1 MSNFY
6 KIRNKELI
14 NIIQKLDIK
23 KISQI
28 EQLILKTKRLKGKV
42 IICGNGGS
50 SATASHVAVD
60 LSLNGK
66 IKSINFNE
74 YDLITC
80 FANDFGYENWVKKSL
95 EIYANRNDLL
105 ILLSC
110 SGNSKNLV
118 NANLFA
124 KKRGIKTITLTGC
137 KASNKLNKIKN
148 NVNLWVNSNKYN
160 VVEITHHMILLN
172 IIDSIIS
179 FVSKLTFLYF
189 TSIHLIKKI
198 DKGMI
203 TIKFKNLK

>member
-6 KIRNKELI
+6 KTRNIEIIK
-14 NIIQKLDIK
+14 IIQNLDIK

-28 EQLILKTKRLKGKV
+28 EEMILKTKKKGGRV

-60 LSLNGK
+60 LSLNGN
-66 IKSINFNE
+66 IKTINFNE

-95 EIYANRNDLL
+95 EIYANKNDLL

-124 KKRGIKTITLTGC
+124 KKKGIKTITFTGC
-137 KASNKLNKIKN
+137 KKVNKLNKIKN
-148 NVNLWVNSNKYN
+148 NINLWIDSNKYN
-160 VVEITHHMILLN
+160 VIEIIHHMILLN
-172 IIDSIIS
+172 IIDS
-179 FVSKLTFLYF
+179 
-189 TSIHLIKKI
+189 LIKKKI
-198 DKGMI
+198 
-203 TIKFKNLK
+203 N

>member
-14 NIIQKLDIK
+14 NIIQKINIK

-28 EQLILKTKRLKGKV
+28 EELILKTKKLKGQV

-66 IKSINFNE
+66 VKAISFNE

-160 VVEITHHMILLN
+160 IIEITHHMILLN
-172 IIDSIIS
+172 IIDSII
-179 FVSKLTFLYF
+179 KR
-189 TSIHLIKKI
+189 KK
-198 DKGMI
+198 
-203 TIKFKNLK
+203 

>member
-1 MSNFY
+1 MKNFY
-6 KIRNKELI
+6 LKYITNQI
-14 NIIQKLDIK
+14 NILNQINIKQLDQFQRIISGVSK
-23 KISQI
+23 KG
-28 EQLILKTKRLKGKV
+28 GKV
-42 IICGNGGS
+42 IIVGNGGS
-50 SATASHVAVD
+50 AATASHVAVD
-60 LSLNGK
+60 LSLNSK
-66 IKSINFNE
+66 IRAINFNE
-74 YDLITC
+74 SDLITC

-160 VVEITHHMILLN
+160 VIEITHHMILLN
-172 IIDSIIS
+172 IIDSII
-179 FVSKLTFLYF
+179 KR
-189 TSIHLIKKI
+189 KK
-198 DKGMI
+198 
-203 TIKFKNLK
+203 

>member
-60 LSLNGK
+60 LSLNGQV
-66 IKSINFNE
+66 KSINFNE

-160 VVEITHHMILLN
+160 VIEITHHMILLN
-172 IIDSIIS
+172 IIDSII
-179 FVSKLTFLYF
+179 KR
-189 TSIHLIKKI
+189 KK
-198 DKGMI
+198 
-203 TIKFKNLK
+203 